1 MSFGIKDLEK
11 GMYIGC
17 NKNNYTNDVG
27 KKFLINSID
36 IREGKIYVKG
46 DRSIF
51 YFEPFE
57 IDWELTAKLNGIVLE
72 IEKDK
77 EKYRESLRRNGDT
90 EEEVKRKVETVF
102 SNEKIEGLK
111 LDQGKLRYD
120 LLPFGAV
127 DQLVRVL
134 TYGAEK
140 YAPNNW
146 RLVENPI
153 ERYKAAT
160 LRHLSLYMQG
170 EEVDK
175 ESGISHLAHAATN
188 VIFLMEFEK
197 EKFDMK
203 LNEQELINFL
213 KEGSKK

>member
-1 MSFGIKDLEK
+1 MFELKKGMSFVRKDKIGGLLEFD
-11 GMYIGC
+11 YSE
-17 NKNNYTNDVG
+17 KNRFWDSDVEG
-27 KKFLINSID
+27 GWSD
-36 IREGKIYVKG
+36 IE
-46 DRSIF
+46 
-51 YFEPFE
+51 E
-57 IDWELTAKLNGIVLE
+57 IDWEKTAKLNGIDLE
-72 IEKDK
+72 MFGMEKLNELEEKATKAIDK
-77 EKYRESLRRNGDT
+77 MQGKILS
-90 EEEVKRKVETVF
+90 KRIQ
-102 SNEKIEGLK
+102 NNLKIEGLK
-111 LDQGKLRYD
+111 LDQGKSRYD